1 MKKLLIYFSLFILFN
16 TLNFSQVK
24 VIVLVTS
31 NKVDSSQKVF
41 IAGNRSELGNW
52 NPGIIEL
59 EKLNDTSWVK
69 EFLFEKNILL
79 EFKFTKGSW
88 SNEALNENRT
98 IPANNTLKVFNDTII
113 YQKINNWKDS
123 KGNLQGKITGK
134 VRYHKNFNGKDILP
148 RNIIVWLPPSYDSL
162 SNKKYPVL
170 YMQDGQNVFDPATS
184 SFGVDWGID
193 ETADSLIRI
202 KAIEEI
208 IVVGIYNTYQRGSEY
223 NQTDLGDAY
232 MEFIVKEL
240 KPFID
245 STYRTLPD
253 RENTAVGGSSSGG
266 LISFMLLWDYSNI
279 FSKAACIS
287 PAFKISDI
295 DFVTPVKNYCG
306 NKKDIKIYTD
316 DGGIGL
322 EEELQPGIDEML
334 TALKDKGYKEN
345 QDLLWIK
352 DPSAEHNEAA
362 WAKRVHRFLEFFFP
376 YSE

>member
-1 MKKLLIYFSLFILFN
+1 MKKLLIYFSLIILFN
-16 TLNFSQVK
+16 TLNYSQVK
-24 VIVLVTS
+24 IKIVVTS

-41 IAGNRSELGNW
+41 ITGNRSVLGNW
-52 NPGIIEL
+52 DPRIIEL

-69 EFLFEKNILL
+69 EFLFEKNIVL

-88 SNEALNENRT
+88 SDEALNENGS
-98 IPANNTLKVFNDTII
+98 IPANKTLKVFNDTII
-113 YQKINNWKDS
+113 YQKINNWKNS

-148 RNIIVWLPPSYDSL
+148 RDIIVWLPPSYDSL

-170 YMQDGQNVFDPATS
+170 YMQDGQNIFDPATS
-184 SFGVDWGID
+184 SFGVDWQID
-193 ETADSLIRI
+193 ETADSLI
-202 KAIEEI
+202 KVKVIEEI

-232 MEFIVKEL
+232 MRFIIKEL

-266 LISFMLLWDYSNI
+266 LISFMLLWEYSDI

-295 DFVTPVKNYCG
+295 DFITPVKNYCG
-306 NKKDIKIYTD
+306 NKKDIKIYID

-322 EEELQPGIDEML
+322 EEELEPGIDEML

-345 QDLLWIK
+345 QDLLWVK
-352 DPSAEHNEAA
+352 DYSAEHNEAA
-362 WAKRVHRFLEFFFP
+362 WAKRVYRFLEFFFP